1 MRSHLQSLAEQGEKE
16 DKKAVW
22 IEETMYTD
30 TRLVP
35 TGKGR
40 ESGWSMGNAAPT
52 EKHEALK
59 RKSQLGPNN
68 GVFGHLSK
76 KNMLHS

>member
-1 MRSHLQSLAEQGEKE
+1 
-16 DKKAVW
+16 
-22 IEETMYTD
+22 MYTD

-40 ESGWSMGNAAPT
+40 ESGWSMGNAGPM

-59 RKSQLGPNN
+59 RKSQVGPNN
-68 GVFGHLSK
+68 GVFGLLSK